1 MNYKVWNKTSSINE
15 LEPQH
20 FLSKPP
26 FKNYE
31 GDIILIYGKD
41 DKVSQVEC
49 KDILASVY
57 GIDKTLSL
65 DEFMTQYFAKLT
77 QIETIEINENSEI
90 NETSDKSLLK
100 KHIKSSIIK

>member
-1 MNYKVWNKTSSINE
+1 MNYKVWDKTSPING

-31 GDIILIYGKD
+31 GDIILIYGED
-41 DKVSQVEC
+41 DKISQVEC
-49 KDILASVY
+49 KDILAKVY

-65 DEFMTQYFAKLT
+65 DEFMTQYFEKLT
-77 QIETIEINENSEI
+77 TIETIEINKTSEI
-90 NETSDKSLLK
+90 KASRDK
-100 KHIKSSIIK
+100 I

>member
-1 MNYKVWNKTSSINE
+1 MNYKVCDKTSSING

-26 FKNYE
+26 FKNNE
-31 GDIILIYGKD
+31 GDIILIYGED

-65 DEFMTQYFAKLT
+65 DEFMTQYFEKLT
-77 QIETIEINENSEI
+77 TIETIEI
-90 NETSDKSLLK
+90 NETSDKS
-100 KHIKSSIIK
+100 

>member
-1 MNYKVWNKTSSINE
+1 MNYKVWDKTSSING

-26 FKNYE
+26 FENYE
-31 GDIILIYGKD
+31 GDIILIYGED

-49 KDILASVY
+49 KDILAKVY
-57 GIDKTLSL
+57 CIDNTLSL

-77 QIETIEINENSEI
+77 QIETSEI
-90 NETSDKSLLK
+90 NETSDKS
-100 KHIKSSIIK
+100 

>member
-1 MNYKVWNKTSSINE
+1 MNYKLWDKTSSING

-26 FKNYE
+26 FKDYE
-31 GDIILIYGKD
+31 GDIILIYGEY
-41 DKVSQVEC
+41 DKISQVEC

-77 QIETIEINENSEI
+77 QIENIEINK
-90 NETSDKSLLK
+90 TSDKS
-100 KHIKSSIIK
+100 

>member
-1 MNYKVWNKTSSINE
+1 MNYKVWDKTSLING

-31 GDIILIYGKD
+31 GDIILIYCEDG
-41 DKVSQVEC
+41 KVSQVEC
-49 KDILASVY
+49 KDILAKVY
-57 GIDKTLSL
+57 CIDNALSL

-77 QIETIEINENSEI
+77 QIETSEI
-90 NETSDKSLLK
+90 NETSDKS
-100 KHIKSSIIK
+100 

>member
-1 MNYKVWNKTSSINE
+1 MNYKIWDKISSING

-31 GDIILIYGKD
+31 GDIILIYGED

-49 KDILASVY
+49 KDILAKVY
-57 GIDKTLSL
+57 GIDNTLSL
-65 DEFMTQYFAKLT
+65 DEFITQYFEKLT
-77 QIETIEINENSEI
+77 QIETIEIDETSEI
-90 NETSDKSLLK
+90 NETSN
-100 KHIKSSIIK
+100 

>member
-1 MNYKVWNKTSSINE
+1 MNYKVWNKTSSING

-31 GDIILIYGKD
+31 GDIILIYCED
-41 DKVSQVEC
+41 DKVSQIEC
-49 KDILASVY
+49 KDILSKLY

-65 DEFMTQYFAKLT
+65 DEFMTQYFEKLT
-77 QIETIEINENSEI
+77 QIETSEINETKTSEI
-90 NETSDKSLLK
+90 NETSN
-100 KHIKSSIIK
+100 

>member
-1 MNYKVWNKTSSINE
+1 MNYKVWDKTSSING

-31 GDIILIYGKD
+31 CDIILIYGEDYKI
-41 DKVSQVEC
+41 SQVEC

-77 QIETIEINENSEI
+77 QIETIEINE
-90 NETSDKSLLK
+90 TSDES
-100 KHIKSSIIK
+100 

>member
-1 MNYKVWNKTSSINE
+1 MNYSLWNRKDTINGKE
-15 LEPQH
+15 ASYFLEQ
-20 FLSKPP
+20 KP

-41 DKVSQVEC
+41 GKISQVEC

-65 DEFMTQYFAKLT
+65 DEFMTQYFEKLT
-77 QIETIEINENSEI
+77 TIETIEINETSEI
-90 NETSDKSLLK
+90 NATSDK
-100 KHIKSSIIK
+100 I